1 MDKIRVDALKVNA
14 GHHANI
20 TILGVC
26 NALQGTSASIL
37 IGVSI
42 YGFASINILAGW
54 LAVGAFL
61 ACCATFAVGI
71 ANIYIMGLKAER
83 SGANHAKINRWK

>member
-1 MDKIRVDALKVNA
+1 MDKIRVADLKGNA
-14 GHHANI
+14 GYYANI
-20 TILGVC
+20 IGLGVFK
-26 NALQGTSASIL
+26 ALHGTAVAVL

-42 YGFASINILAGW
+42 YGFASINILSGW

-71 ANIYIMGLKAER
+71 SNIYIMGLKAER

>member
-1 MDKIRVDALKVNA
+1 MDIKTA
-14 GHHANI
+14 GYYANI
-20 TILGVC
+20 IGPGVFK
-26 NALQGTSASIL
+26 ALHGTSVSIL

-42 YGFASINILAGW
+42 YGFASINILEGW

-83 SGANHAKINRWK
+83 SRANHAKINRWK

>member
-14 GHHANI
+14 GHYANI

-26 NALQGTSASIL
+26 KALQGTSASIL

-61 ACCATFAVGI
+61 ACCATFAVGKP
-71 ANIYIMGLKAER
+71 M
-83 SGANHAKINRWK
+83 RWPMLLPWMTSPRMS